1 MQKYGKKAFD
11 VLFLTENISLSLRQN
26 ISKMTQTPLY
36 PVIRLNQG
44 KEDALRRFHPWVF
57 SGAIHDA
64 AEGLQAGDTVTVT
77 DYDGNILATGFCES
91 ESIAVKILS
100 FDNRKIDE
108 WFFLERLN
116 QAHEVR
122 KAVGL
127 TNNPH
132 TNCFRLVHSE
142 GDSLA
147 GLIIDIYG
155 HTAVVQAQTE
165 GMALHLKEIVR
176 ALKLMPDLS
185 LQAIY
190 NKSADAMQRMGKEDA
205 VLEDGYLFGERLD
218 EIILENDS
226 QFLPNWE
233 EGQKTGFFL
242 DQRENRELVRHFAQ
256 GKTVLNAFGYTGGFS
271 VTALKGGARRA
282 VTVDASK
289 KAIAAAEANLELNGF
304 SKEENPCYVADMKEY
319 VTEMR
324 EGAFD
329 LIILDPPA
337 FAKRH
342 HDRHRGLGG
351 YKFIN
356 AEAIK
361 RIAKGGLL
369 FTFSCSQAVDKA
381 TFQGIVTA
389 AAIEAKRNVRI
400 IDQLS
405 QPADHPINIFHPEGA
420 YLKGLMLMVE

>member
-1 MQKYGKKAFD
+1 MLPKPF
-11 VLFLTENISLSLRQN
+11 
-26 ISKMTQTPLY
+26 Y
-36 PVIRLNQG
+36 PVIRLYPG
-44 KEDALRRFHPWVF
+44 KDEALRRFHPWVF
-57 SGAIHDA
+57 SGAIHTA
-64 AEGLQAGDTVTVT
+64 AKGLQAGDTVTVT
-77 DYDGNILATGFCES
+77 DYNDQILGTGFCES
-91 ESIAVKILS
+91 DSIAVKMLS
-100 FDNRKIDE
+100 FDNRLINED
-108 WFFLERLN
+108 FFLERLS
-116 QAHEVR
+116 QAYAVR
-122 KAVGL
+122 RAMGL
-127 TNNPH
+127 TGLPH

-142 GDSLA
+142 GDGLA
-147 GLIIDIYG
+147 GLIVDIYG

-165 GMALHLKEIVR
+165 GMALHLNEIVG
-176 ALKLMPDLS
+176 ALKRIPDLG

-190 NKSADAMQRMGKEDA
+190 NKSAEAMQRMGKEDA
-205 VLEDGYLFGERLD
+205 IIEDGYLFGQRLD
-218 EIILENDS
+218 EVILENDS
-226 QFLPNWE
+226 RFLPNWE

-242 DQRENRELVRHFAQ
+242 DQRENRELVRRFAQ

-271 VTALKGGARRA
+271 ITALKGGAKRA

-289 KAIAAAEANLELNGF
+289 RTIVAAEANLELNGY

-319 VTEMR
+319 VTQMR

-342 HDRHRGLGG
+342 QDRHRGLGG

-356 AEAIK
+356 AEALK

-381 TFQGIVTA
+381 TFQSIVTA
-389 AAIEAKRNVRI
+389 AAIEARRNVRI
-400 IDQLS
+400 VDQLS

-420 YLKGLMLMVE
+420 YLKGLMLFVE

>member
-1 MQKYGKKAFD
+1 MQ
-11 VLFLTENISLSLRQN
+11 
-26 ISKMTQTPLY
+26 QTPFY
-36 PVIRLNQG
+36 PVIRLLKG
-44 KEDALRRFHPWVF
+44 KDEAVRRFHPWIF

-64 AEGLQAGDTVTVT
+64 AKGLQAGDTVTVT
-77 DYDGNILATGFCES
+77 DYDGEILGTGFCES
-91 ESIAVKILS
+91 ESIAIKMLS
-100 FDNRKIDE
+100 FENRRIDE
-108 WFFLERLN
+108 WFFLEKLN
-116 QAHEVR
+116 RALEVR
-122 KAVGL
+122 KRMGLVG
-127 TNNPH
+127 NPH
-132 TNCFRLVHSE
+132 TNCYRLVHSE
-142 GDSLA
+142 GDGLA
-147 GLIIDIYG
+147 GLIVDIYG

-165 GMALHLKEIVR
+165 GMALHLHEIVR
-176 ALKLMPDLS
+176 ALKLVTELE

-190 NKSADAMQRMGKEDA
+190 NKSAEAMQRMGKEDA
-205 VLEDGYLFGERLD
+205 IVEDGYLFGNPLD
-218 EIILENDS
+218 ELILENNS
-226 QFLPNWE
+226 RFHPNWE

-242 DQRENRELVRHFAQ
+242 DQRDSRELVRQHAQ
-256 GKTVLNAFGYTGGFS
+256 GRTVLNAFGYTGGFS

-282 VTVDASK
+282 VTVDSSK
-289 KAIAAAEANLELNGF
+289 KAIIEAERNLELNGY
-304 SKEENPCYVADMKEY
+304 SIEENPCHVADMKDY
-319 VTEMR
+319 VKDMR

-342 HDRHRGLGG
+342 QDRHRGLSG

-389 AAIEAKRNVRI
+389 ASIEAKRNVRI

-420 YLKGLMLMVE
+420 YLKGLLLFVE

>member
-1 MQKYGKKAFD
+1 MPQSPF
-11 VLFLTENISLSLRQN
+11 
-26 ISKMTQTPLY
+26 Y
-36 PVIRLNQG
+36 PVIRLNPG
-44 KEDALRRFHPWVF
+44 KDDALRRFHPWVF

-64 AEGLQAGDTVTVT
+64 AKGLQAGDTVTVT
-77 DYDGNILATGFCES
+77 DYNGEILGTGFCES
-91 ESIAVKILS
+91 ESIAVKMLS
-100 FDNRKIDE
+100 FENCRIDE
-108 WFFLERLN
+108 WFFLNKLN
-116 QAHEVR
+116 HAYEVR
-122 KAVGL
+122 KIMGL
-127 TNNPH
+127 TDNPN

-142 GDSLA
+142 GDGLA
-147 GLIIDIYG
+147 GLIVDIYG

-165 GMALHLKEIVR
+165 GMALHLKEIVS
-176 ALKLMPDLS
+176 ALKLMPDLG

-190 NKSADAMQRMGKEDA
+190 NKSAEAMQRMGKEDA
-205 VLEDGYLFGERLD
+205 IIEDDYLFGGQLD
-218 EIILENDS
+218 EVILENDS
-226 QFLPNWE
+226 RFLPNWE

-242 DQRENRELVRHFAQ
+242 DQRENRELVRYFAK

-282 VTVDASK
+282 ITVDSSK
-289 KAIAAAEANLELNGF
+289 KAVAAAEANLKLNDY
-304 SKEENPCYVADMKEY
+304 SIEENPCYVADMKDY
-319 VTEMR
+319 VTDMR

-342 HDRHRGLGG
+342 QDRHRGLGG

-420 YLKGLMLMVE
+420 YLKGLLLYVE